1 MGRKFISVL
10 GASNYKEC
18 IYGNGK
24 EKFTTRFIQ
33 EAILDIHFKDA
44 TKEDKILI
52 FLTEGA
58 RKENWVDKENVI
70 ERYGIESTLRKNQ
83 ISEEEIEKIK
93 VTLGVSP
100 NWKDK
105 VTNKKGL
112 ENILKEKYPSEIV
125 QSISIDNGTNE
136 DELWNIFVK
145 ILENIEDGDE
155 IIFDITHSFRSIPM
169 QALTVL
175 SYAKALKKITIKGI
189 YYGAFEARDK
199 ETGVAP
205 IFDLTVYND
214 ILEWTNAV
222 DSFIKYGKG
231 DAIYE
236 LFEDIKKKKE
246 SNNDISLRKSNLNN
260 FSKNINDFT
269 SAIYASRGNVI
280 LDNAKEKKQS
290 KIGKSIYWAA
300 SATKESLDKV
310 KKESNIVVKPLI
322 PLLDKVEEAI
332 SDFCIKDNEEIGIA
346 TIKWC
351 IEKGLIQQGYTAL
364 EETIKTY
371 LCNKYGIPEV
381 GEDMRDKVAKK
392 VLNEMKKVKKDN
404 KKENKNEDIRKYF
417 KETIEYLENEDK
429 KDNGERVYIYKKI
442 KDTIPEEIVSLSNVS
457 GFRNDMSHFG
467 FTKETLSYSKL
478 ANNLE
483 EYFKE
488 FIDIREKYKGK
499 TF

>member
-10 GASNYKEC
+10 GAGNYSEC
-18 IYGNGK
+18 TYGNGK
-24 EKFTTRFIQ
+24 ETFKTRFVQ
-33 EAILDIHFKDA
+33 EAILDIYFKDV
-44 TKEDKILI
+44 TKEDKILV

-58 RKENWVDKENVI
+58 RKENWLDKENAT
-70 ERYGIESTLRKNQ
+70 ESFGIESTLRKNK
-83 ISEEEIEKIK
+83 IPEEEIEKLK
-93 VTLGVSP
+93 TTLGDSH

-105 VTNKKGL
+105 FINRKGL
-112 ENILKEKYPSEIV
+112 ENILKEKYSSEVV
-125 QSISIDNGTNE
+125 QGIYIDNGTNE
-136 DELWNIFVK
+136 DELWNIFMK
-145 ILENIEDGDE
+145 ILENIEDGYE
-155 IIFDITHSFRSIPM
+155 IIFDITHGFRSIPM

-214 ILEWTNAV
+214 ILEWTNAIN
-222 DSFIKYGKG
+222 SFIKYGKG
-231 DAIYE
+231 DAIYN

-246 SNNDISLRKSNLNN
+246 SNNDISLRNGSLEY
-260 FSKNINDFT
+260 FSKNVNNFT
-269 SAIYASRGNVI
+269 SAIYASRGNVL

-332 SDFCIKDNEEIGIA
+332 NDFCIKDNEEIGIA

-371 LCNKYGIPEV
+371 ICNKYSISEI
-381 GEDMRDKVAKK
+381 GEDTRDRVVKNA
-392 VLNEMKKVKKDN
+392 LNEMRKVKEHN
-404 KKENKNEDIRKYF
+404 KKENKNKDIREYF

-429 KDNGERVYIYKKI
+429 KDNGERVCIYKKI
-442 KDTIPEEIVSLSNVS
+442 KDTIPEEIVNLSNVS
-457 GFRNDMSHFG
+457 FARNDMNHFG
-467 FTKETLSYSKL
+467 FTKTTVSCIKL
-478 ANNLE
+478 ESDLKK
-483 EYFKE
+483 YFKE